1 MFSGLDHINIETNN
15 LEETVRFYEEVLG
28 FENEVGPP
36 FDFLGVWLY
45 AGGNPVIHLIEG
57 ASPSFPKTDPIDHVA
72 WIASDFEGVKLRL
85 KEKIEL

>member
-1 MFSGLDHINIETNN
+1 MISGLEHINIETNN

-45 AGGNPVIHLIEG
+45 AGENPVIHLIEG

-72 WIASDFEGVKLRL
+72 WITSDFEGVKLRL